1 MSPCIDVS
9 IIIVSY
15 NTREL
20 LRDCLYSLF
29 ENTKSLSFEVIVVDN
44 ESSDGSARMIQE
56 FFPKVKI
63 LNSGENVGF
72 GRANN
77 IGIKEARGRNIFLL
91 NPDTILLN
99 NAIKILSDF
108 LDSHDE
114 VAVCGG
120 NLYNVDK
127 EPTHSF
133 LRYLPSVFG
142 ELDQLTGYKLA
153 KWRYGKSF
161 EFNHDNCPLSVGY
174 ITGADMMIKKK
185 VLEEVGYFDTDFFM
199 YFEETE
205 LTYRIR
211 KAGYKIMSVPESCIV
226 HLEGKS
232 HSLKENRERMF
243 LTSRRLYYKKT
254 LKYNWVFYIC
264 QMLYGL
270 NVCIHILYYF
280 FFHLDK
286 EQLKIW
292 KFRWKFF

>member
-1 MSPCIDVS
+1 MRQCIDVS

-15 NTREL
+15 NTREF
-20 LRDCLYSLF
+20 LRECLYSLF
-29 ENTKSLSFEVIVVDN
+29 EKTKSLSFEVVVVDN
-44 ESSDGSARMIQE
+44 ESSDSSVQMIQE
-56 FFPKVKI
+56 LFPQVKI
-63 LNSGENVGF
+63 LNSGGNVGF

-108 LDSHDE
+108 LDSQSV

-120 NLYNVDK
+120 NLYNIDK

-153 KWRYGKSF
+153 KWCYGKSF
-161 EFNHDNCPLSVGY
+161 EFNYGDQPLPVGY
-174 ITGADMMIKKK
+174 ITGADMMIKRK
-185 VLEEVGYFDTDFFM
+185 VLEEVGCFDPDFFM

-211 KAGYKIMSVPESCIV
+211 KAGYKITSVPEACIV

-254 LKYNWVFYIC
+254 LKYNLIFYVC

-270 NVCIHILYYF
+270 NVCIHILYYSL
-280 FFHLDK
+280 FHRDK
-286 EQLKIW
+286 EQSKIW
-292 KFRWKFF
+292 KFRWKIF

>member
-1 MSPCIDVS
+1 M
-9 IIIVSY
+9 
-15 NTREL
+15 
-20 LRDCLYSLF
+20 
-29 ENTKSLSFEVIVVDN
+29 
-44 ESSDGSARMIQE
+44 
-56 FFPKVKI
+56 
-63 LNSGENVGF
+63 
-72 GRANN
+72 
-77 IGIKEARGRNIFLL
+77 
-91 NPDTILLN
+91 
-99 NAIKILSDF
+99 SDF

-142 ELDQLTGYKLA
+142 ELDQLTGYKLS
-153 KWRYGKSF
+153 KWCYGKSF
-161 EFNHDNCPLSVGY
+161 EFNHDNRPLHVGY
-174 ITGADMMIKKK
+174 ITGADMMIKKI
-185 VLEEVGYFDTDFFM
+185 VLDEVGCFDPDFFM

-211 KAGYKIMSVPESCIV
+211 KAGYKIMSVPEACIV

-254 LKYNWVFYIC
+254 LRCNLIFYMC
-264 QMLYGL
+264 QLVYGL
-270 NVCIHILYYF
+270 NVSIHILYYLF
-280 FFHLDK
+280 FYRDK

-292 KFRWKFF
+292 KFRWKIF

>member
-1 MSPCIDVS
+1 MTIEVS

-20 LRDCLYSLF
+20 LRECLYSLF
-29 ENTKSLSFEVIVVDN
+29 ENTRLLSFEVIVVDN
-44 ESSDGSARMIQE
+44 ESSDSSVEMVRE
-56 FFPKVKI
+56 LFPQVYV
-63 LNSGENVGF
+63 LNAGGNVGF

-77 IGIKEARGRNIFLL
+77 IGIKEARGRNVFLL

-120 NLYNVDK
+120 NLYNVGK

-153 KWRYGKSF
+153 KWCYGKSF
-161 EFNHDNCPLSVGY
+161 EFNHDNQPLHVGY
-174 ITGADMMIKKK
+174 ITGADMMIKKT
-185 VLEEVGYFDTDFFM
+185 VLDEVGCFDPDFFM

-205 LTYRIR
+205 LTYRVR
-211 KAGYKIMSVPESCIV
+211 KAGYKIMSVPEACIV

-254 LKYNWVFYIC
+254 LRCNLIFYMC
-264 QMLYGL
+264 QLLYGL
-270 NVCIHILYYF
+270 NICIHILYYF
-280 FFHLDK
+280 FFHRDK
-286 EQLKIW
+286 EQSKIW
-292 KFRWKFF
+292 KFRWEHF

>member
-1 MSPCIDVS
+1 MMDVS
-9 IIIVSY
+9 IIIVNY
-15 NTREL
+15 NTIQL
-20 LRDCLYSLF
+20 LIDVLDSIFVTCKDVLF
-29 ENTKSLSFEVIVVDN
+29 EIIVVDN
-44 ESSDGSARMIQE
+44 HSIDNSEEICYKRYGG
-56 FFPKVKI
+56 KI
-63 LNSGENVGF
+63 IFLPLDDNVGF

-77 IGIKEARGRNIFLL
+77 IGIKEARGRNVFLL

-133 LRYLPSVFG
+133 LRYLPSLFG

-153 KWRYGKSF
+153 KWCYGKSF
-161 EFNHDNCPLSVGY
+161 EFNHDNRPLHVGY
-174 ITGADMMIKKK
+174 ITGADMMIKKT
-185 VLEEVGYFDTDFFM
+185 VLDEVGCFDPDFFM

-211 KAGYKIMSVPESCIV
+211 KAGYKIMSVPKACIV

-232 HSLKENRERMF
+232 HSLKESRERMF

-254 LKYNWVFYIC
+254 LRCNLIFYMC
-264 QMLYGL
+264 QLLYGL
-270 NVCIHILYYF
+270 NICIHILYYF
-280 FFHLDK
+280 FFHRDK

-292 KFRWKFF
+292 KYRWIIF

>member
-1 MSPCIDVS
+1 MSQNIDVS

-15 NTREL
+15 NTREF
-20 LRDCLYSLF
+20 LRECLYSLF
-29 ENTKSLSFEVIVVDN
+29 EKTKSLSFEVIVVDN
-44 ESSDGSARMIQE
+44 ESSDGSVQMIQE
-56 FFPKVKI
+56 LFPQVTI

-77 IGIKEARGRNIFLL
+77 IGIKEAQGRNVFLL

-142 ELDQLTGYKLA
+142 ELDQLTGYKLS
-153 KWRYGKSF
+153 KWCYGKSF
-161 EFNHDNCPLSVGY
+161 EFNHNNRPLHVGY
-174 ITGADMMIKKK
+174 ITGADMMIKKI
-185 VLEEVGYFDTDFFM
+185 VLDEVGCFDPDFFM

-211 KAGYKIMSVPESCIV
+211 KAGYKIMSVPEACIV

-254 LKYNWVFYIC
+254 LRCNLIFYMC
-264 QMLYGL
+264 QLVYGL
-270 NVCIHILYYF
+270 NVSIHILYYLF
-280 FFHLDK
+280 FYRDK

-292 KFRWKFF
+292 KFRWKIF

>member
-72 GRANN
+72 GRAN
-77 IGIKEARGRNIFLL
+77 
-91 NPDTILLN
+91 
-99 NAIKILSDF
+99 
-108 LDSHDE
+108 
-114 VAVCGG
+114 
-120 NLYNVDK
+120 K

-185 VLEEVGYFDTDFFM
+185 VLEEVGYFDPDFFM

-243 LTSRRLYYKKT
+243 LTSRRLYYKKI

>member
-1 MSPCIDVS
+1 MMDVS
-9 IIIVSY
+9 IIIVNY
-15 NTREL
+15 NTIQL
-20 LRDCLYSLF
+20 LIDVLDSIFVTCKDVLF
-29 ENTKSLSFEVIVVDN
+29 EIIVVDN
-44 ESSDGSARMIQE
+44 HSIDNSEEICYKRYGE
-56 FFPKVKI
+56 KI
-63 LNSGENVGF
+63 IFLPLDENVGF

-77 IGIKEARGRNIFLL
+77 IGIKEAQGRNVFLL

-142 ELDQLTGYKLA
+142 ELDQLTGYKLS
-153 KWRYGKSF
+153 KWCYGKSF
-161 EFNHDNCPLSVGY
+161 EFNHDNRPLHVGY
-174 ITGADMMIKKK
+174 ITGADMMIKKI
-185 VLEEVGYFDTDFFM
+185 VLDEVGCFDPDFFM

-211 KAGYKIMSVPESCIV
+211 KAGYKIMSVPEACIV

-254 LKYNWVFYIC
+254 LRCNLIFYMC
-264 QMLYGL
+264 QLLYGL
-270 NVCIHILYYF
+270 NICIHILYYF
-280 FFHLDK
+280 FFHRDK

-292 KFRWKFF
+292 KYRWIIF

>member
-1 MSPCIDVS
+1 MSQNIDVS

-15 NTREL
+15 NTREF
-20 LRDCLYSLF
+20 LRECLYSLF
-29 ENTKSLSFEVIVVDN
+29 EKTKSLSFEVIVVDN
-44 ESSDGSARMIQE
+44 ESSDGSVQMIQE
-56 FFPKVKI
+56 LFPQVNI

-77 IGIKEARGRNIFLL
+77 IGIKEAQGRNVFLL

-153 KWRYGKSF
+153 KWCYGKSF
-161 EFNHDNCPLSVGY
+161 EFNHDNRPLHVGY
-174 ITGADMMIKKK
+174 ITGADMMI
-185 VLEEVGYFDTDFFM
+185 
-199 YFEETE
+199 
-205 LTYRIR
+205 
-211 KAGYKIMSVPESCIV
+211 
-226 HLEGKS
+226 
-232 HSLKENRERMF
+232 
-243 LTSRRLYYKKT
+243 
-254 LKYNWVFYIC
+254 
-264 QMLYGL
+264 
-270 NVCIHILYYF
+270 
-280 FFHLDK
+280 
-286 EQLKIW
+286 
-292 KFRWKFF
+292 

>member
-1 MSPCIDVS
+1 MDVS
-9 IIIVSY
+9 IIIVNY
-15 NTREL
+15 NTIQL
-20 LRDCLYSLF
+20 LIDVLDSIFVTCKDVLF
-29 ENTKSLSFEVIVVDN
+29 EIIVVDN
-44 ESSDGSARMIQE
+44 HSIDNSEEICYKRYGE
-56 FFPKVKI
+56 KI
-63 LNSGENVGF
+63 IFLPLDENVGF

-77 IGIKEARGRNIFLL
+77 IGIKEAQGRNVFLL

-142 ELDQLTGYKLA
+142 ELDQLTGYKLS
-153 KWRYGKSF
+153 KWCYGKSF
-161 EFNHDNCPLSVGY
+161 EFNHDNRPLHVGY
-174 ITGADMMIKKK
+174 ITGADMMIKKI
-185 VLEEVGYFDTDFFM
+185 VLDEVGCFDPDFFM

-211 KAGYKIMSVPESCIV
+211 KAGYKIMSVPEACIV

-254 LKYNWVFYIC
+254 LRCNLIFYMC
-264 QMLYGL
+264 QLLYGL
-270 NVCIHILYYF
+270 NICIHILYYF
-280 FFHLDK
+280 FFHRDK

-292 KFRWKFF
+292 KYRWIIF

>member
-1 MSPCIDVS
+1 MGQSIDVS

-15 NTREL
+15 NARDFLRE
-20 LRDCLYSLF
+20 CLYSLF
-29 ENTKSLSFEVIVVDN
+29 EKTKSLPFEVIVVDN
-44 ESSDGSARMIQE
+44 ESSDGSVQMIQE
-56 FFPKVKI
+56 LFPQVNI
-63 LNSGENVGF
+63 LNSGGNVGF

-77 IGIKEARGRNIFLL
+77 IGIKEAKGRNIFLL

-142 ELDQLTGYKLA
+142 ELDQLTGYKLS
-153 KWRYGKSF
+153 KWCYGKSF
-161 EFNHDNCPLSVGY
+161 EFNHDNRPLHVGY
-174 ITGADMMIKKK
+174 ITGADMMIKKI
-185 VLEEVGYFDTDFFM
+185 VLDEVGCFDPDFFM

-211 KAGYKIMSVPESCIV
+211 KAGYKIMSVPEACIV

-232 HSLKENRERMF
+232 HSLKESRERMF

-254 LKYNWVFYIC
+254 LRCNLIFYMC
-264 QMLYGL
+264 QLVYGL
-270 NVCIHILYYF
+270 NVSIHILYYLF
-280 FFHLDK
+280 FYRDK

-292 KFRWKFF
+292 KFRWKIF

>member
-1 MSPCIDVS
+1 MDVS
-9 IIIVSY
+9 IIIVNY
-15 NTREL
+15 NTIQL
-20 LRDCLYSLF
+20 LIDVLDSIFVTCKDVLF
-29 ENTKSLSFEVIVVDN
+29 EIIVVDN
-44 ESSDGSARMIQE
+44 HSIDNSEEICYKRYGE
-56 FFPKVKI
+56 KI
-63 LNSGENVGF
+63 IFLPLDENVGF

-77 IGIKEARGRNIFLL
+77 IGIKEAQGRNVFLL

-142 ELDQLTGYKLA
+142 ELDQLTGYKLS
-153 KWRYGKSF
+153 KWCYGKSF
-161 EFNHDNCPLSVGY
+161 EFNHDNRPLHVGY
-174 ITGADMMIKKK
+174 ITGADMMIKKI
-185 VLEEVGYFDTDFFM
+185 VLDEVGCFDPDFFM

-211 KAGYKIMSVPESCIV
+211 KAGYKIMSVPEACIV

-232 HSLKENRERMF
+232 HSLKESRERMF

-254 LKYNWVFYIC
+254 LRCNLTFYMC
-264 QMLYGL
+264 QLLYGL
-270 NVCIHILYYF
+270 NICIHILYYF
-280 FFHLDK
+280 FFHRDK

-292 KFRWKFF
+292 KYRWIIF

>member
-1 MSPCIDVS
+1 MSQNIDVS

-15 NTREL
+15 NTREF
-20 LRDCLYSLF
+20 LRECLYSLF
-29 ENTKSLSFEVIVVDN
+29 EKTKSLSFEVIVVDN
-44 ESSDGSARMIQE
+44 ESSDGSVQMIQE
-56 FFPKVKI
+56 LFPQVTI

-77 IGIKEARGRNIFLL
+77 IGIKEAQGRNVFLL

-142 ELDQLTGYKLA
+142 ELDQLTGYKLS
-153 KWRYGKSF
+153 KWCYGKSF
-161 EFNHDNCPLSVGY
+161 EFNHNNRPLHVGY
-174 ITGADMMIKKK
+174 ITGADMMIKKI
-185 VLEEVGYFDTDFFM
+185 VLDEVGCFDPDFFM

-211 KAGYKIMSVPESCIV
+211 KAGYKIMSVPEACIV

-254 LKYNWVFYIC
+254 LRCNLIFYMC
-264 QMLYGL
+264 QLLYGL
-270 NVCIHILYYF
+270 NICIHILYYF
-280 FFHLDK
+280 FFHRDK

-292 KFRWKFF
+292 KYRWIIF